1 MKRFGANARI
11 HFKYMR
17 TFIVLLTILIPVFC
31 GAQAFPPF
39 FDLIRKSD
47 LTGLEG
53 MMDPNIQYCFNDQ
66 LEVADK
72 AIALKALRAF
82 LDRNAPKS
90 IQPVHKGNA
99 KGDEAG
105 FAIATMEAK
114 NGRRCTSYLYGEP
127 SSGRM
132 RIKEFRID
140 PL

>member
-31 GAQAFPPF
+31 GAQAFQPF
-39 FDLIRKSD
+39 FDLIRNSD
-47 LTGLEG
+47 LKGLEG
-53 MMDPNIQYCFNDQ
+53 MMDPKIQYCFNDQ

-105 FAIATMEAK
+105 FAIATMEAQ
-114 NGRRCTSYLYGEP
+114 NGRRFRIYLYGEP

-132 RIKEFRID
+132 RIKELRID